1 MITEVST
8 VMFRR
13 KLGEMLGKIRSG
25 NDSIVISKHGRPIAA
40 LIDAALFARIRR
52 QQERFDALA
61 ARMADD
67 FAGTPQDDGMA
78 AIDRACRRD

>member
-13 KLGEMLGKIRSG
+13 KLGEMLGKIPSG
-25 NDSIVISKHGRPIAA
+25 NDSIVISKHGRPI
-40 LIDAALFARIRR
+40 AALFARIRR